1 MAKVFFSFYFDEDCW
16 RTQQVRN
23 IGAIEKDEPVSKN
36 DWETLKKGG
45 DAAIEKWIETQMKK
59 SDCLVVLVGANTDSR
74 PWIQHEIKRAFAL
87 DKGILG
93 IRIHRLH
100 DNQGLP
106 STAGK
111 NPFSKFKVGDK
122 NLDTLV
128 DLKSPDGAKSTDV
141 YTTIAE
147 NIESWVKAAIKARKQ

>member
-36 DWETLKKGG
+36 DWETVKKGG
-45 DAAIEKWIETQMKK
+45 NSAIEKWIEAQMKK
-59 SDCLVVLVGANTDSR
+59 CDCLVVLVGANTDSR
-74 PWIQHEIKRAFAL
+74 PWIQHEIKKAWAL

-106 STAGK
+106 STAGT
-111 NPFSKFKVGDK
+111 NPFSRFTVGDK

-128 DLKSPDGAKSTDV
+128 ELKSPGGAKSTDV
-141 YTTIAE
+141 YATIAG
-147 NIESWVKAAIKARKQ
+147 NIENWVKAAIKARK